1 VITELL
7 TVSVYHA
14 LSRNYSSLDLHAT
27 KFIVSFLPLALIGV
41 MVWRVL
47 RRHVLR
53 RHVLRRHVLRRRA
66 RYPGP
71 ARREGG
77 HPDQWSPASRSW
89 RLEDC

>member
-41 MVWRVL
+41 MVWRVFT
-47 RRHVLR
+47 
-53 RHVLRRHVLRRRA
+53 
-66 RYPGP
+66 
-71 ARREGG
+71 
-77 HPDQWSPASRSW
+77 
-89 RLEDC
+89 